1 MKSTTI
7 FILWKGVCVQ
17 NSLVHCWY
25 YSWPDDQLAFR
36 LFICRWLVLASNP
49 YANRI
54 VICINYCGYSWLG
67 WFRPRVITDI
77 NFYTVYI
84 SVTNIT
90 YRHYLQREILCH
102 RWGSNLDCLLFDIKD
117 VCPFLANFLVGKL
130 SYSDD
135 YYGKIYFET
144 IKWHRYH
151 RWSLEHVVSDGLQN
165 YVVPRNITH
174 LQSRDCSS

>member
-1 MKSTTI
+1 MYSPI
-7 FILWKGVCVQ
+7 NGWKAQLYLYYEGVCVQ

-84 SVTNIT
+84 SVMNII
-90 YRHYLQREILCH
+90 YRHYLQGEILCY

-117 VCPFLANFLVGKL
+117 VYPFLVNFH
-130 SYSDD
+130 
-135 YYGKIYFET
+135 GKIELF
-144 IKWHRYH
+144 
-151 RWSLEHVVSDGLQN
+151 RWLLW
-165 YVVPRNITH
+165 
-174 LQSRDCSS
+174 